1 MQIKDM
7 KKEDLEVMA
16 YDDLAYL
23 ILREAGSKMK
33 INDLFKE
40 VCNILDLSN
49 EEFENKIADFFEL
62 LSTEKRFVMLEN
74 GYWDLRD
81 NHSQKIIIDEDDD
94 VDDEEVDFDDP
105 VDNDVT
111 DDSEEIFDD
120 NEDEDIDDNDDL
132 KNFAVIDED
141 DEENTN
147 IE

>member
-94 VDDEEVDFDDP
+94 DEDVDFDDP
-105 VDNDVT
+105 VENDVT